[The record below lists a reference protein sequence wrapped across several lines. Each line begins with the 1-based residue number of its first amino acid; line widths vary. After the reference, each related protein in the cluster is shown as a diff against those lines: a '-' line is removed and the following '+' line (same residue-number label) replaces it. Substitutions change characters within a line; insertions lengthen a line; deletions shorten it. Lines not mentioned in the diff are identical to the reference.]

1 MKKIYEKPVMAKV
14 ADLPQVTASSRP
26 PISLFYPCGHGEQW
40 IDDDCYPDDQ
50 QSAVS

>member
-26 PISLFYPCGHGEQW
+26 PISLFYPPHCGSDYLSANQVE
-40 IDDDCYPDDQ
+40 DCED
-50 QSAVS
+50 